1 MRFGK
6 LDPDSLLI
14 SGYETVPIRHRF
26 SPFPTSFLQH
36 FSYVSPF
43 SFKSCPSFNSLS
55 TGFLGPL
62 DIKCSQTDIK
72 CS

>member
-14 SGYETVPIRHRF
+14 SGYETVPIRH
-26 SPFPTSFLQH
+26 SFHRSLH
-36 FSYVSPF
+36 LSYNISHMSHLPH
-43 SFKSCPSFNSLS
+43 SFNSFS

-62 DIKCSQTDIK
+62 DIRCSQTDIK